1 MFRKMRIRLLMAT
14 KPSRLTVTSAL
25 SFTSV
30 EDDGGA
36 VELIE
41 VSGLAT
47 HWLGKL
53 ALTLVNRES
62 DREIAGM
69 GSGTEDN
76 QSAPTEQPG

>member
-1 MFRKMRIRLLMAT
+1 MAT

-47 HWLGKL
+47 H
-53 ALTLVNRES
+53 
-62 DREIAGM
+62 
-69 GSGTEDN
+69 
-76 QSAPTEQPG
+76 